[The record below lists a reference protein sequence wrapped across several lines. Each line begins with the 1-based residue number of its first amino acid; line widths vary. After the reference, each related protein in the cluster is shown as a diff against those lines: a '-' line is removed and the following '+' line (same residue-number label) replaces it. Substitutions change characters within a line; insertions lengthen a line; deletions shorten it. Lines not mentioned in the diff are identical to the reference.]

1 MYDLWHS
8 CNTPEYRLCE
18 QSRKYDNTDNT
29 DNTQMKCRRL
39 ATTRTKF
46 ATYMDF
52 NPQLNVHPMY
62 TDHKLP
68 EHQRIAATRFRLSSH
83 NLLVEKLRWSR
94 VPRHLRV
101 CSCDDTSIQDE
112 YHVVNTCSI
121 TQRLR
126 ENLDMELPKSLHSI
140 FGENYNHD
148 NKTICKY
155 IL

>member
-1 MYDLWHS
+1 MT
-8 CNTPEYRLCE
+8 CVVVATPGYRLCE
-18 QSRKYDNTDNT
+18 QSRNYDNTDT
-29 DNTQMKCRRL
+29 TQMKCRRL
-39 ATTRTKF
+39 ATTRTKL
-46 ATYMDF
+46 ATYMDL

-101 CSCDDTSIQDE
+101 CSCDNKSIQDE
-112 YHVVNTCSI
+112 YHVVNTCST

-126 ENLDMELPKSLHSI
+126 ENLDMGLPKSLHSI
-140 FGENYNHD
+140 FGENYD
-148 NKTICKY
+148 KTICKY
-155 IL
+155 IYDISKLF